1 MQENS
6 LPLACVYAA
15 TLGQFLMAPVKSVDV
30 DDGRALGS
38 IFHETEK
45 DHCVLYQIAFG
56 KKHVKENRKVHW
68 QSINSSIVHFKRSK

>member
-6 LPLACVYAA
+6 LAQAHVDAA

-38 IFHETEK
+38 TFHETEK
-45 DHCVLYQIAFG
+45 DHCILYQISFG
-56 KKHVKENRKVHW
+56 TDVSRKEESTLTESKFFHW
-68 QSINSSIVHFKRSK
+68 TF